1 MPPAAMVLIDLV
13 EDAMPSRDYFTPLPA
28 ETIQQIASYLYASH
42 VPDKARQDTI
52 SSTRIPPK
60 SSSDLLSLASTCKTL
75 HQQTNNWAHHF
86 LHQHRSITK
95 YKDFKTA
102 KAAAKQIPLK
112 ELLQWSSRNCVFCG
126 KKSARSAI
134 LMNDL
139 RCCRD
144 CDREQWPNKITKT
157 EALKKFDLREHQILP
172 GQHRLSKLLA
182 QYPGVP
188 PLRYGTYRSA
198 GVLTTMFLQEDVEAF
213 AELAHGD
220 LKGHLKK
227 REEARLQRQLK
238 RKLKADERELEAVEA
253 AEAAEV
259 GTLRDMQGN
268 QGDARE
274 VIVIDNEDYTDDRI
288 RNGASEE
295 MFTLPVW
302 EN

>member
-1 MPPAAMVLIDLV
+1 MASIDLT
-13 EDAMPSRDYFTPLPA
+13 EDAMPARDHFTSLPA

-42 VPDKARQDTI
+42 VPDKAWQDTHFL
-52 SSTRIPPK
+52 TKPPSK
-60 SSSDLLSLASTCKTL
+60 APPDLLSLASTCKTL

-86 LHQHRSITK
+86 LHQHRAITK

-102 KAAAKQIPLK
+102 KAAAKQNPLK
-112 ELLQWSSRNCVFCG
+112 ELLQWTSKSCVFCG

-134 LMNDL
+134 LMNGL

-144 CDREQWPNKITKT
+144 CDREQWPDKITKT
-157 EALKKFDLREHQILP
+157 EALKKFALREHQILP
-172 GQHRLSKLLA
+172 GQHRQSKLLA

-188 PLRYGTYRSA
+188 PLRYGTYLSA
-198 GVLTTMFLQEDVEAF
+198 GVLTTMFLRHDVEAF

-238 RKLKADERELEAVEA
+238 RKMRADERDLEAFEA
-253 AEAAEV
+253 AEAADV

-268 QGDARE
+268 QRGGRE
-274 VIVIDNEDYTDDRI
+274 VIVIDDEDDTDHRV
-288 RNGASEE
+288 RNGSSEE
-295 MFTLPVW
+295 MLTLPVW
-302 EN
+302 DD